1 MLKYKEFEIAIK
13 SATGDA
19 FQRWMHLLPAIPM
32 QHRYRYVVTIEA
44 GFDMPT
50 AFDYVMVS
58 QTIPD
63 EEYLLFLDDAVE
75 KRDKD
80 SKDKE

>member
-1 MLKYKEFEIAIK
+1 MLQYKEFEKAIK

-32 QHRYRYVVTIEA
+32 QQRYRYIVTIEA

-75 KRDKD
+75 KKN
-80 SKDKE
+80 KEEGKAE

>member
-1 MLKYKEFEIAIK
+1 MLQYKEFEIAIK
-13 SATGDA
+13 SGAGDA
-19 FQRWMHLLPAIPM
+19 FQRWKHLLPAIPM
-32 QHRYRYVVTIEA
+32 QHRYRYVVTLET

-75 KRDKD
+75 KRDKP
-80 SKDKE
+80 KDKE

>member
-1 MLKYKEFEIAIK
+1 MLQYKEFEKAIR

-19 FQRWMHLLPAIPM
+19 FQRWMHLLPAVPVG
-32 QHRYRYVVTIEA
+32 QRYRYIVTIEA

-50 AFDYVMVS
+50 AFDYVLVS

-63 EEYLLFLDDAVE
+63 EEYLLFLDDAVAE
-75 KRDKD
+75 RKKREG
-80 SKDKE
+80 KE